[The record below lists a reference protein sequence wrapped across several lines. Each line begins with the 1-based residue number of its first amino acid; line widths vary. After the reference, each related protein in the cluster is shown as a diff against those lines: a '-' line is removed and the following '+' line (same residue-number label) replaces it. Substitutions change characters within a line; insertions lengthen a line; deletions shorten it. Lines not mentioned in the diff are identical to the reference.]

1 MEEVDRVSSE
11 FYITVGTITRTA
23 GILLQSRLK
32 VLAVNLS
39 WPTGCILA

>member
-23 GILLQSRLK
+23 GILLQSVK
-32 VLAVNLS
+32 GA
-39 WPTGCILA
+39 GC